1 MKRKMFINIIS
12 ILIISLFAVLLVGC
26 TSQQNLRQRLESA
39 GYTEIITSGDSV
51 SEDGTW
57 IIKRSN
63 KKITDYNTVEIIKCK
78 SLRGAKEIAAYKKYT
93 LGGNSKYDVVRKGK
107 IVYIGKKEIINT
119 LIK

>member
-1 MKRKMFINIIS
+1 MKRKIFINIIS

-63 KKITDYNTVEIIKCK
+63 KKITEYNTVEIIKCK
-78 SLRGAKEIAAYKKYT
+78 SLRGAKEIAAYKKYA